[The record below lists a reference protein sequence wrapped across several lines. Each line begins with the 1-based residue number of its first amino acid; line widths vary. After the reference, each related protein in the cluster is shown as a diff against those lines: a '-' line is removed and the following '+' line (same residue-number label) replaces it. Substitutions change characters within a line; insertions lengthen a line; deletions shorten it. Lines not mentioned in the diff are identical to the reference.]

1 MQPINDR
8 HYALLESFMN
18 DPNITRMRERHR
30 TQRFHY
36 AMLVLRGKIV
46 SMASNDY
53 GTPSRGGCGYG
64 KWCTIHAE
72 KNCIKK
78 VGDLSKLKGCDLYV
92 MKIREHAITNEM
104 YFSNSK
110 PCRSCTLFLEKCQRN
125 FGLKN
130 VFYTSMPEGVNSQGV
145 SSQ

>member
-8 HYALLESFMN
+8 HYALLASFMD

-46 SMASNDY
+46 AMASNDY

-78 VGDLSKLKGCDLYV
+78 MGDLSKLKGCDLFV
-92 MKIREHAITNEM
+92 MKIREHAITGET

-110 PCRSCTLFLEKCQRN
+110 PCKSCTIFLEKCQRAY
-125 FGLKN
+125 GLKN
-130 VFYTSMPEGVNSQGV
+130 VFYTSMPPGVNGSGV
-145 SSQ
+145 SS